1 MRVALPQIP
10 RSVQQTLGTEAAEDF
25 SQWFEVVLV
34 EHAVRRDEYRE
45 VLSRLDIL
53 ERDVADVK
61 ASITDLHHTMDER
74 FDRMN
79 AEMNERFDRMNA
91 EMNERFDR
99 MNERFERLEARN
111 DERFDRMNE
120 RFDEMYRH
128 ISTMTRWTVGT
139 LALIGTIMT
148 ILMAIAQFT

>member
-1 MRVALPQIP
+1 MPQ
-10 RSVQQTLGTEAAEDF
+10 SVERTLGPEATGDL
-25 SQWFEVVLV
+25 SQWFEIVLV

-53 ERDVADVK
+53 EHDVADVK
-61 ASITDLHHTMDER
+61 DRITDLHRTMDER

-79 AEMNERFDRMNA
+79 S

-99 MNERFERLEARN
+99 MNERF
-111 DERFDRMNE
+111 DRMNE
-120 RFDEMYRH
+120 RFDQMYERMT
-128 ISTMTRWTVGT
+128 TMIRWTVGT
-139 LALIGTIMT
+139 LALLGTIMT

>member
-1 MRVALPQIP
+1 MPP
-10 RSVQQTLGTEAAEDF
+10 SVQQTLGPEATGDL

-34 EHAVRRDEYRE
+34 EYAVRRDEYRE

-53 ERDVADVK
+53 EHDVADVQV
-61 ASITDLHHTMDER
+61 SIADLRRTMDER

-99 MNERFERLEARN
+99 MNSEMN
-111 DERFDRMNE
+111 ERFDRMNE
-120 RFDEMYRH
+120 RFDQMYERMT
-128 ISTMTRWTVGT
+128 TMIRWTVGT
-139 LALIGTIMT
+139 LALLGTIMT
-148 ILMAIAQFT
+148 ILIAIAQFT

>member
-1 MRVALPQIP
+1 MRATLPKMPQ
-10 RSVQQTLGTEAAEDF
+10 SVERTLGPEATGDL
-25 SQWFEVVLV
+25 SQWFEIVLV

-53 ERDVADVK
+53 EHDVADVK
-61 ASITDLHHTMDER
+61 DRITDLHRTMDER

-79 AEMNERFDRMNA
+79 S

-99 MNERFERLEARN
+99 MNERF
-111 DERFDRMNE
+111 DRMNE
-120 RFDEMYRH
+120 RFDQMYERMT
-128 ISTMTRWTVGT
+128 TMIRWTVGT
-139 LALIGTIMT
+139 LALLGTIIT

>member
-1 MRVALPQIP
+1 MRVALPQMP
-10 RSVQQTLGTEAAEDF
+10 PSVQQTLGLEATGDL

-34 EHAVRRDEYRE
+34 EYAVRRDEYRE

-53 ERDVADVK
+53 EHDVADVK
-61 ASITDLHHTMDER
+61 VSIADLHRTMDER

-79 AEMNERFDRMNA
+79 S

-99 MNERFERLEARN
+99 MNERF
-111 DERFDRMNE
+111 DRMNE
-120 RFDEMYRH
+120 RFDQMYERMT
-128 ISTMTRWTVGT
+128 TMIRWTVGT
-139 LALIGTIMT
+139 LALLGTIMT

>member
-1 MRVALPQIP
+1 M
-10 RSVQQTLGTEAAEDF
+10 
-25 SQWFEVVLV
+25 V

-53 ERDVADVK
+53 EHDVADVK
-61 ASITDLHHTMDER
+61 ARITDLHRTMDER
-74 FDRMN
+74 FDRV
-79 AEMNERFDRMNA
+79 
-91 EMNERFDR
+91 
-99 MNERFERLEARN
+99 NERFERLEARD

-139 LALIGTIMT
+139 LALLGTTIT

>member
-1 MRVALPQIP
+1 MPQ
-10 RSVQQTLGTEAAEDF
+10 SVERTLGPEATGDL
-25 SQWFEVVLV
+25 SQWLEIVLV

-61 ASITDLHHTMDER
+61 DRIADLHRTMDER

-79 AEMNERFDRMNA
+79 S

-99 MNERFERLEARN
+99 MNERFDRMNSEMN
-111 DERFDRMNE
+111 ERFDRMNE
-120 RFDEMYRH
+120 RFDQMYERMT
-128 ISTMTRWTVGT
+128 TMIRWTVGT
-139 LALIGTIMT
+139 LALLGTIMT